1 MENKE
6 LLGKLFST
14 VPVSQLIR
22 QRYSCR
28 TYLEQPLRS
37 EQRKLLVE
45 FLAELP
51 SGPFG
56 GRPRFELVAA
66 QEGDATALKKLGTY
80 GFIRGAQ
87 GYFVGAMKDN
97 AYNHED
103 YGYLMELAILFATG
117 QGLGTCWL
125 GGTFTKSSFGKAIAV
140 QEDEL
145 VPAVTALGYTAK
157 KPRWMETLIR
167 GSAGADARL
176 PWDMLFMDA
185 HSHILLPESVG
196 EYAQVLELVRWAPSA
211 SNKQPWR
218 IIRDGENWH
227 LYLKRMPGYRERR
240 ANKMF
245 TVADM
250 QRLDMGIAMCHF
262 ELTARELDLA
272 GHWVANDPQLTQLDA
287 SFTYTVSWVAGRPNR

>member
-1 MENKE
+1 MTKK
-6 LLGKLFST
+6 LLLS
-14 VPVSQLIR
+14 PVSELIR

-28 TYLEQPLRS
+28 TYLDQPLSKEHRD
-37 EQRKLLVE
+37 RLVE
-45 FLAELP
+45 FLSALP
-51 SGPFG
+51 PGPFG

-66 QEGDATALKKLGTY
+66 QEGDASVLKQLGTY
-80 GFIRGAQ
+80 GFIRAAQ
-87 GYFVGAMKDN
+87 GYFVGAMQDY

-125 GGTFTKSSFGKAIAV
+125 GGTFTKSSFGSAIAV

-145 VPAVTALGYTAK
+145 VPAVTALGYPAK

-176 PWDMLFMDA
+176 PWDVLFVDA
-185 HSHILLPESVG
+185 HSQILLPESVG
-196 EYAQVLELVRWAPSA
+196 AYAQVLELVRWAPSA

-218 IIRDGENWH
+218 IIRDHENWH

-240 ANKMF
+240 VNRMF

-262 ELTARELDLA
+262 ELAARELDLA
-272 GHWVANDPQLTQLDA
+272 GYWIADDPQLTQLDA
-287 SFTYTVSWVAGRPNR
+287 SFTYIVSWVAGRSNG